1 MKRIWIGLG
10 LLGLLLVL
18 GFVTSNKMEH
28 VHTAISHRLEQAVE
42 TAVWEEAAALSQE
55 AEAQWQQHSHFTAS
69 LADHEHIDQ
78 IDSLFA
84 QLKVYRSNADA
95 LSHAATCAYLA
106 ESVTALKE
114 AHRLTWW
121 NLL

>member
-18 GFVTSNKMEH
+18 GFATAGRMEH
-28 VHTAISHRLEQAVE
+28 IHNDISHRLERAAE
-42 TAVWEEAAALSQE
+42 TEVWEEAAALSRE
-55 AEAQWQQHSHFTAS
+55 AEQQWQQHSHFTAS
-69 LADHEHIDQ
+69 VADHEDIDQ
-78 IDSLFA
+78 IDGLFA
-84 QLKVYRSNADA
+84 QLAIYRSQADP

-106 ESVTALKE
+106 EAVTALKE
-114 AHRLTWW
+114 AHQLTWW